1 MYMFRL
7 SISCIRRF
15 AFSSFFFTHVST
27 FRDKVHYSRTVHE
40 LFIGPTT
47 TLFKKQILKNRSHST
62 IHTFKIYFATV
73 FSIFSQINCIQTSPT
88 VITKS
93 IQIQSHPIL
102 PSQKITLSIIQY
114 YFTILPTSQLL
125 FYNLTH

>member
-1 MYMFRL
+1 MFRL

-47 TLFKKQILKNRSHST
+47 TLFKKQILKNGSHST

-73 FSIFSQINCIQTSPT
+73 FSVFSQINYIQTSPT

-93 IQIQSHPIL
+93 IQIRKFYLILFYHPKRSLYQLYNTIL
-102 PSQKITLSIIQY
+102 QY
-114 YFTILPTSQLL
+114 CQHPNFYFTI
-125 FYNLTH
+125 